1 MTLLSL
7 AVVASLVA
15 MQTPSPPAKPDPS
28 QTARQA
34 DAPKATVFKVRVV
47 VASLG
52 SLEEQCKAG
61 KFNGVDVLVDSDE
74 KQNEPYHCAGRKLL
88 THKEAHNNEGTRV
101 ILSYKAQDSV
111 VWYSDTHEFGI
122 SSIAPHEDKNAKL
135 APKNPFGKMAIPTPK
150 PTKSIESGPIIAS
163 AVSHRYKIHLSIG
176 KRIIDPDVWCNP

>member
-1 MTLLSL
+1 MTLLAL

-15 MQTPSPPAKPDPS
+15 LQTCAPTAKPEQA
-28 QTARQA
+28 QTARQS

-47 VASLG
+47 VAPVG

-61 KFNGVDVLVDSDE
+61 KFNGVDILVDSDE

-88 THKEAHNNEGTRV
+88 THKEAHNNESTRV

-122 SSIAPHEDKNAKL
+122 SSIAPHEDKSPHL
-135 APKNPFGKMAIPTPK
+135 APKNPFAKMAIPTPK

-163 AVSHRYKIHLSIG
+163 AVNHRYKINLSIG

>member
-15 MQTPSPPAKPDPS
+15 MQTPAPAAKPQPS
-28 QTARQA
+28 TPATQTR
-34 DAPKATVFKVRVV
+34 APKATVFKVRVV
-47 VASLG
+47 VAPLG

-61 KFNGVDVLVDSDE
+61 KFNGVDILVDSVE
-74 KQNEPYHCAGRKLL
+74 TRNEPYHCPGRKLL
-88 THKEAHNNEGTRV
+88 AHKEAHNDPLTRV
-101 ILSYKAQDSV
+101 MLSYKAQDSV

-122 SSIAPHEDKNAKL
+122 ASIAPHEDKNAKI

-150 PTKSIESGPIIAS
+150 PTKSIESGPIIES
-163 AVSHRYKIHLSIG
+163 AVYHRYKIHLSIG